1 MSKVFKSVVIIM
13 IAMIFSKILGFS
25 RDLFLAYFYGTS
37 SFTDAY
43 VFSFM
48 LPSVLFGSLG
58 MALLTTIIP
67 IYKKIFKEEGKIN
80 SDRFLNNVLNIAVII
95 SIIISIVSYIYPDVI
110 VDIMSSDIDNKIYQ
124 TTVEFC
130 KIILLAVPFIMIQ
143 YVFMA
148 YLQLNDNFKVPAL
161 VGIPFNI
168 VLIGSIVLGS
178 IYNSKEIL
186 IYGSLFSFVSI
197 VIFLYINVNTYGYKI
212 NLKVDLK
219 NKDTIKVFKN
229 LILVFI
235 GLSVLQITT
244 ISDRALAFGLTNG
257 SVSALNYS
265 NRLNEF
271 ILGIFA
277 LSIITVMYPKM
288 SELCVKKDYKSLER
302 IIRKSINIISILI
315 VPIVFFIIFFSNNI
329 ISFLFQRGSFDI
341 NATII
346 TANAFRFYS
355 FSILGFSFI
364 DLFSKV
370 FYSMDE
376 RKTPLFVGIF
386 AILINLILNYLLKMK
401 FGISGIAISTSIA
414 SILGAF
420 TLFILIKL
428 KTKIKGGKKLIL
440 NLIKIFV
447 ASFLMSYT
455 AYFISQKLDSFIF
468 LETNLINKALNLCLS
483 GIFGA
488 LMYIGLIIILKVD
501 EIKEVLELILS
512 KLKINK

>member
-67 IYKKIFKEEGKIN
+67 IYKKNLKEKGIVKSN
-80 SDRFLNNVLNIAVII
+80 LFLNNVLNIAVII
-95 SIIISIVSYIYPDVI
+95 SILISIISYLYPEIIVNM
-110 VDIMSSDIDNKIYQ
+110 MSGEIDHRIYQ

-148 YLQLNDNFKVPAL
+148 YLQLNDNFKIPAL

-168 VLIGSIVLGS
+168 VLIASIVLGS
-178 IYNSKEIL
+178 IYKSKEIL
-186 IYGSLFSFVSI
+186 IYGSLFSFVAI
-197 VIFLYINVNTYGYKI
+197 VIFLYVNVKSYGYKI
-212 NLKVDLK
+212 NFKLDFKD
-219 NKDTIKVFKN
+219 KDTKKVFKN
-229 LILVFI
+229 LVFVFI

-244 ISDRALAFGLTNG
+244 ISDRALAFGLSNG

-271 ILGIFA
+271 IFGIFA

-288 SELCVKKDYKSLER
+288 SELCVKKDYKALEH

-329 ISFLFQRGSFDI
+329 ISFLFERGSFDI

-346 TANAFRFYS
+346 TANAFRFYA

-386 AILINLILNYLLKMK
+386 AICINLIFNYLLKDK
-401 FGISGIAISTSIA
+401 FEISGIAISTSIA
-414 SILGAF
+414 SILGALI
-420 TLFILIKL
+420 LFMLIKL
-428 KTKIKGGKKLIL
+428 KTKIKGGKKLVI
-440 NLIKIFV
+440 NLVKIFI
-447 ASFLMSYT
+447 ASFLMSYI
-455 AYFISQKLDSFIF
+455 AYFISLQLESIIFIGN
-468 LETNLINKALNLCLS
+468 NLINKALNLCIS
-483 GIFGA
+483 GIIGVFI
-488 LMYIGLIIILKVD
+488 YIGLIVILKVD